1 MRWLHVLN
9 VAAVLWLL
17 AFSLY
22 VYPELPARIPTHFG
36 ADGTP
41 DAWRDRALLTWL
53 LLPLL
58 GVATAALL
66 YGIGA
71 LLPSRPHLL
80 NIPDKKKLLE
90 LPPALQRPVLHEA
103 AGLLYAT
110 TLMTLAMF
118 VAIQHGAYESA
129 MSGGQSASV
138 MSGVVIGLIGMPAVL
153 VVYLVRIQRA
163 LDAAWRTHRVEGSAT
178 QAS

>member
-1 MRWLHVLN
+1 VRWLHVLN
-9 VAAVLWLL
+9 AAAVLWLL

-36 ADGTP
+36 ADGTA
-41 DAWRDRALLTWL
+41 DAWRDRTLLTWL

-58 GVATAALL
+58 GIATAALL

-80 NIPDKKKLLE
+80 NIPDRKKLLE
-90 LPPALQRPVLHEA
+90 LPPVLQRPVLLEA

-118 VAIQHGAYESA
+118 VAIQHGAYDAA
-129 MSGGQSASV
+129 MNAGRSASV
-138 MSGVVIGLIGMPAVL
+138 LSGVVIGLIGMPAVL

-163 LDAAWRTHRVEGSAT
+163 LNAAWRSHHLESSAT
-178 QAS
+178 RTS